1 MTKANW
7 FDKSLLENRLDYF
20 DKQVKEQVVIYS
32 HFNKEVKDQLELRV
46 TWYVEIDV
54 YNVQEHTDSC

>member
-7 FDKSLLENRLDYF
+7 FDKSLL

-46 TWYVEIDV
+46 TWYVEIDL